1 MGRGDPAGTAPTLRW
16 RESGRQGLRTTNHM
30 KVRLIL
36 IIGLIGAVLAGLAGY
51 LTIQWA
57 EAPLQ
62 SESEHPPAKIVV
74 ISEGATFHQAA
85 ALLEQSQLI
94 KSRLAFV
101 LLGKVQ
107 EADRKIHP
115 GEYEFNAAMPPAEI
129 LSKLLAGRVVLHSVT
144 IPEGYAITQIA
155 DVLADHRITDRAEFL
170 RLVGDKTFIKSLGIS
185 AESLEGYL
193 YPDTYRFAR
202 PTSAKDVIRAMLDQ
216 LSQIMTR
223 DWQARAKDIHMTVHE
238 ILTLASVIEKE
249 TGSGEE
255 RPQISSVFH
264 NRLKKRIPLQS
275 DPTVIYGL
283 PNFDGN
289 LHKKDLSHPS
299 PYNTYRWAGLP
310 PGPIAS
316 PGAES
321 IRAALY
327 PTLSPYLY
335 FVSKNDGTHQF
346 SATLVE
352 HNKAVEKYQKRPFR
366 RGAHSHTLMPQDGS
380 RSESE
385 QEGVS

>member
-1 MGRGDPAGTAPTLRW
+1 MKLR
-16 RESGRQGLRTTNHM
+16 LL
-30 KVRLIL
+30 LIAFL
-36 IIGLIGAVLAGLAGY
+36 LVAVVGGLAAY
-51 LTIQWA
+51 QMIRWA
-57 EAPLQ
+57 EAPVL
-62 SESEHPPAKIVV
+62 SEADHPPAKIVV
-74 ISEGATFHQAA
+74 IPEGATFQQVAA
-85 ALLEQSQLI
+85 MLEREQLI
-94 KSRLAFV
+94 RSRSAFV
-101 LLGKVQ
+101 LMGKAQ
-107 EADRKIHP
+107 DADRKVHP
-115 GEYEFNAAMPPAEI
+115 GEYELNAAMPPADI

-144 IPEGYAITQIA
+144 IPEGYTISQIA
-155 DVLADHRITDRAEFL
+155 DVLAQQQITDRTEFI
-170 RLVGDKTFIKSLGIS
+170 RLAHDKLYIKTLGIS

-202 PTSAKDVIRAMLDQ
+202 PTAGKDVIKTMVDQ
-216 LSQIMTR
+216 LGQVMTSE
-223 DWQARAKDIHMTVHE
+223 WQAKARDLHLTVHE
-238 ILTLASVIEKE
+238 VLTLASVIEKE
-249 TGSGEE
+249 TGAGDE

-264 NRLKKRIPLQS
+264 NRLKKKIPLQS

-289 LHKKDLSHPS
+289 LHKKDLSDPS

-327 PTLSPYLY
+327 PTPSLYLY

-366 RGAHSHTLMPQDGS
+366 RGNHSQTSNTPGQRAFAHAD
-380 RSESE
+380 RAA
-385 QEGVS
+385 